1 MRAAPIVSLKL
12 LTLAK
17 SGFDLGMVLPGFSS
31 SIISFRSSLAC
42 VLAAFVEVWL
52 VLVILMCPVVWLT
65 VVELLS
71 LLLLLELELVLSS
84 AFCSIL
90 STCLTTRLFVKSSM
104 GSSVPSS
111 GSASASNLLLF
122 SCDLVVTIWSPVSG
136 ISLSAGIWVNS
147 GYLIVSLG
155 RSACPERFFNL
166 ELLEMRLKIWC

>member
-52 VLVILMCPVVWLT
+52 VLVILMCPVVLLT

-71 LLLLLELELVLSS
+71 LLLELELVLS
-84 AFCSIL
+84 AALCSVL

-166 ELLEMRLKIWC
+166 ELLEMRLKS